1 MAAGRIEEDVDL
13 DDDEIDMSELEEL
26 MDDITLEEEIE
37 DEISFKLVNQINN

>member
-1 MAAGRIEEDVDL
+1 
-13 DDDEIDMSELEEL
+13 MSELEEL

>member
-1 MAAGRIEEDVDL
+1 M

-26 MDDITLEEEIE
+26 MDDITLDEEIE